1 MTQQRKLAA
10 IMFTDLVGYVA
21 LSQRNEALALELLKE
36 HQELLRPLFTQ
47 HHGTEIKTIGDAF
60 LVEFG
65 SAVEAARCAVD
76 IQKALMAH
84 TSVVT
89 PERRIQLRIGLHV
102 GDVVYEEGDM
112 LGDGVNIASRI
123 EPLAEPGGI
132 CISEDVAHQVRNKI
146 DGSLEM
152 LGERKL
158 KGITEPVTVYRLV
171 LPWEKQAGFLRLARL
186 ALRKPVSARWIQ
198 AGVIILLIV
207 AVWLWRGREADP
219 LAAFKH
225 SVAVMPF
232 DNLTGDD
239 SFDIWEKGMATLL
252 ITALSTS
259 KELYVLDSQTL
270 FDVMNAVKSAQTAQV
285 IPQLAR
291 EVATRTKVKT
301 VILGD
306 ILKAGEKLRLQARLL
321 EVKSGGVTFSLSVNG
336 NSEDDFFTMAQSL
349 SDRLKD
355 HLEIRVLREEA
366 ELDLRAGGAM
376 TTSAAAYRH
385 LIQGSDAFWQLDF
398 VSAIKAFTRAVEI
411 DTVFAGAYIFKAF
424 AHGNLGQAEEARSA
438 FYKADRLK
446 KGLQP
451 ADLAV
456 LEIVRAIFINKDPY
470 AEIQWLKK
478 RLDITPLSRPF
489 WYQLGNTY
497 YNVDQYA
504 RAVEPLEKALAL
516 SDRWGS
522 GWAWVPVYTVLGS
535 AYHELGRHEREIEV
549 YEKGLS
555 VLPNHPRLLGT
566 LASEF
571 IFLGDSILVDVYLTR
586 HKTTNDERGWSQV
599 QRLRSLGNI
608 YRRAGDVEQAQ
619 RLWRQA
625 LAIDPQQSTVLIS
638 LASLLIDHDLEV
650 DEGIALAAK
659 ALELVPENYAIMDTY
674 GWGLYKQGKYT
685 EAVKVLERAWELRPS
700 YSHDQYQHLE
710 AARYAVAGEK
720 Q

>member
-1 MTQQRKLAA
+1 LTQQRKLAA
-10 IMFTDLVGYVA
+10 IMFTDMVGYTV
-21 LSQRNEALALELLKE
+21 LSQKNEALALELLKE

-76 IQKALMAH
+76 IQKTLMAH

-146 DGSLEM
+146 DGSLEK

-171 LPWEKQAGFLRLARL
+171 LPWEKQAGFLRLTRL
-186 ALRKPVSARWIQ
+186 TLRKPVSAHWVQ

-219 LAAFKH
+219 LAAFRH
-225 SVAVMPF
+225 SMAVMPF

-259 KELYVLDSQTL
+259 KELYVLDSQSL
-270 FDVMNAVKSAQTAQV
+270 FDVINAVKSAQTAQV

-336 NSEDDFFTMAQSL
+336 NSEDDFFSMAQSL

-366 ELDLRAGGAM
+366 DIHLRDIT

-385 LIQGSDAFWQLDF
+385 LIQGSDAFWQLEY
-398 VSAIKAFTRAVEI
+398 VSAIEALTRAVEI
-411 DTVFAGAYIFKAF
+411 DTLYFAPYLYMAF
-424 AHGNLGQAEEARSA
+424 AHANLGQAEAAQSA
-438 FYKADRLK
+438 IYKADQLK

-451 ADLAV
+451 AELAS
-456 LEIVRAIFINKDPY
+456 LEVGRALFINKDPY
-470 AEIQWLKK
+470 AEIHWLKK
-478 RLDITPLSRPF
+478 YLDITPLSRPF
-489 WYQLGNTY
+489 LYLLGLTY
-497 YNVDQYA
+497 YSVEQYT

-516 SDRWGS
+516 SDQWGS
-522 GWAWVPVYTVLGS
+522 GWVWVHVYMVLGR

-555 VLPNHPRLLGT
+555 VLPNRPMLLSS

-571 IFLGDSILVDVYLTR
+571 IFLGDSIQVDVYLTR
-586 HKTTNDERGWSQV
+586 FKTIHDERGWPQG
-599 QRLRSLGNI
+599 QRLKSLGDI

-625 LAIDPQQSTVLIS
+625 LATDPQQSTVINS

-659 ALELVPENYAIMDTY
+659 ALELEPENYAIMDTY

-685 EAVKVLERAWELRPS
+685 EAVEVLERAWELRPS
-700 YSHDQYQHLE
+700 YSHDHYQHLE
-710 AARYAVAGEK
+710 AARDAVAGKK